1 MPSLYKTC
9 SDPFFIAVPL
19 VPRHLMNPTIS
30 SKIFAIMTVIAI
42 IIPQLQSLPHSLNW
56 PLNGFGLFSIQSC
69 LKKMKICL
77 HRVYSGGSSLK
88 GFKSYSGD
96 GGTFGK
102 RVQPAVWFLW
112 QGHVCVCVSSHF
124 YQCHHACPLHNP
136 SASGPLALYCK
147 FPNAKALAS
156 RTNTLKLKIK

>member
-1 MPSLYKTC
+1 
-9 SDPFFIAVPL
+9 
-19 VPRHLMNPTIS
+19 MNPTIS

-102 RVQPAVWFLW
+102 RVRPAV
-112 QGHVCVCVSSHF
+112 
-124 YQCHHACPLHNP
+124 
-136 SASGPLALYCK
+136 
-147 FPNAKALAS
+147 
-156 RTNTLKLKIK
+156 